1 MSDSEI
7 CDSEASDMPLMEL
20 DEYLEMIVVPKVI
33 GLMRGVLGE
42 VDRGR
47 GGVPASDGF
56 EELGER
62 GGSPP
67 LYGGQEAGVDEL
79 QG

>member
-42 VDRGR
+42 VD
-47 GGVPASDGF
+47 
-56 EELGER
+56 EE
-62 GGSPP
+62 
-67 LYGGQEAGVDEL
+67 
-79 QG
+79 